1 MNETLSNKI
10 ALLKLQ
16 LSEKNQANK
25 AQDFDSRMD
34 SSISINMDI
43 KKNQKLKQDQPPE
56 VSEQSSD
63 AIRYS

>member
-63 AIRYS
+63 AIR

>member
-16 LSEKNQANK
+16 LSEDTSAKK
-25 AQDFDSRMD
+25 AQDFDSRID

-43 KKNQKLKQDQPPE
+43 KKN
-56 VSEQSSD
+56 
-63 AIRYS
+63 

>member
-43 KKNQKLKQDQPPE
+43 KKN
-56 VSEQSSD
+56 
-63 AIRYS
+63 